1 MTWLGEIFGTGSI
14 AGSVLAIGVAA
25 SLGLALGSI
34 RVRGLGLGIAGVLFS
49 GLLLGHL
56 RVPVSS
62 EVVEFARDLGLILFV
77 YCVGVQVGPGFLA
90 SLRRAGLFMNALAAA
105 VVLSG
110 AALAVL
116 IGRYAHVAMP
126 AAVGLFSGATTNT
139 PSLGAAQA
147 ALRQLP
153 SYTNEMGS
161 LPGLG
166 YAVAYPFGVLGLILA
181 MVLTRRLFAEP
192 ALAHAAVRASA
203 ATMDDRERGIE
214 SAVPAG
220 EATGPVQAL
229 PLFIGVSLG
238 IVLGSVPIHV
248 RGLPAPLRLGLAAGP
263 MIVAMTLSSVARIG
277 PLTWRLPE
285 RANLLLREVGIVMF
299 LACVGIRAGG
309 RFAETL
315 LHGDGFLWMGYGAL
329 ITFLPVMVVAVAAR
343 LLLRLR
349 HATICGLLAGSMTD
363 PPALAFAC
371 SLTPTR
377 APMEAYAT
385 VYPLTQLLRALSAQL
400 IVLLFVR

>member
-1 MTWLGEIFGTGSI
+1 MTWLGEIFGSGSI
-14 AGSVLAIGVAA
+14 AGSVLAIGLAA
-25 SLGLALGSI
+25 SLGLALGSL

-62 EVVEFARDLGLILFV
+62 EVIEFARDFGLILFV

-90 SLRRAGLFMNALAAA
+90 SLRRAGLFMNGLAAA

-110 AALAVL
+110 AALAVM
-116 IGRYAHVAMP
+116 IGRHAQVAMP
-126 AAVGLFSGATTNT
+126 VAVGLFSGATTNT

-153 SYTNEMGS
+153 GYTSEVGA

-181 MVLTRRLFAEP
+181 MMLTRRLFAEP
-192 ALAHAAVRASA
+192 ALAHAVVRSSP
-203 ATMDDRERGIE
+203 ATVDDPERGIE

-263 MIVAMTLSSVARIG
+263 MIVAMTLSSFPRLG

-309 RFAETL
+309 RFVETL
-315 LHGDGFLWMGYGAL
+315 LRGDGFLWMGYGAL
-329 ITFLPVMVVAVAAR
+329 ITFLPVMVVAIAAR

-349 HATICGLLAGSMTD
+349 HPTICGLLAGSMTD